1 MKKTIILTDSASSV
15 PQKYIDTLPIRVLPL
30 SMVWDNNILI
40 DGEDITPEEFYPRLA
55 ASDSVPQTSQLT
67 TQMLKSVFDE
77 EIAKGNAV
85 LCLFLSSGISGTYA
99 TALSA
104 SKDYDPS
111 DVMVVDSTYTCM
123 GTGWLVINAARLS
136 ADGGSLQDCIDLVND
151 QIKRTKIYFN
161 VDTLE
166 YLHKGGRISHA
177 KNMLGS
183 LLNLKPILT
192 MENTLLEPYENIRTS
207 KKAQKRVVELVKDF
221 CQHKK
226 IKHLTIQHADALS
239 VAEGMLEELKP
250 VIHPEEYNIDYL
262 SPVVGVHTGP
272 GCIAF
277 FIVHE

>member
-1 MKKTIILTDSASSV
+1 MKNTVILTDSASSV
-15 PQKYIDTLPIRVLPL
+15 PQKFIDTLPIRVLPL
-30 SMVWDNNILI
+30 SMVWDNKILI
-40 DGEDITPEEFYPRLA
+40 DGEDITAEEFYPRLA
-55 ASDSVPQTSQLT
+55 ASNSIPQTSQLT
-67 TQMLKSVFDE
+67 TQMLKTVFDE
-77 EIAKGNAV
+77 EIAKGNSV

-99 TALSA
+99 TAVNA
-104 SKDYDPS
+104 SKDYDPN
-111 DVMVVDSTYTCM
+111 DVVVLDSTYTCM
-123 GTGWLVINAARLS
+123 GTGWLVVNAARLS
-136 ADGGSLQDCIDLVND
+136 ADGGSLQDCINLVND

-207 KKAQKRVVELVKDF
+207 KKAQKRVVELVKEF
-221 CQHKK
+221 CEGKK

-239 VAEGMLEELKP
+239 VAEEMLAELKP
-250 VIHPEEYNIDYL
+250 AIHPEEYNIDYL
-262 SPVVGVHTGP
+262 TPVVGVHTGP